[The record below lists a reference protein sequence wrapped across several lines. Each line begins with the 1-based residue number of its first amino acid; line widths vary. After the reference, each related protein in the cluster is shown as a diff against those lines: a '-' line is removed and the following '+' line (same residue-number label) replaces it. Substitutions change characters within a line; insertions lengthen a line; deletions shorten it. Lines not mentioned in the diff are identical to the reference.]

1 MDTATELKAS
11 DIKCMKTFFGGG
23 TAVVAGGGLQ
33 PLDAW
38 TKMWKCPAIVVIDWP
53 C

>member
-1 MDTATELKAS
+1 MRTMDTATELKAS
-11 DIKCMKTFFGGG
+11 DTKCIKTFFGGG

-38 TKMWKCPAIVVIDWP
+38 AKMC
-53 C
+53 